1 MDNSQLIGKL
11 HKYKTANTKKYKP
24 NTFVLDVTNP
34 RERFALWVDKNG
46 DSELLFSENGLKFE
60 CKVIKR
66 NGHEDE
72 WMWFPTACS
81 EYCDHIVILGDNEEL
96 YLKLLKIFDVHDLI
110 AHPLAL
116 FRELLDLNPE
126 ADAEMLTTTF
136 DKLKLQETAHN
147 QNLVKTVSMPHDH
160 IQAFMRI
167 AEHCSL
173 ESYKEYIRNN
183 FSAAEMLMYAP
194 VIKCCSRF
202 TDKETI
208 KYMHKTFD
216 VENMSR
222 LVNQYTDY
230 LRMRNQLPPEVRGNF
245 PKFPPVFNEQ
255 VHDNI
260 MDEYRRQESKP
271 LGERYQPL
279 YEEVYPKAAKY
290 SYEHGDYII
299 FPPKEVVD
307 LVNEG
312 NKLRH
317 CVGSYVAS
325 VATGQ
330 EYILYLRKKSEPDV
344 PYFTVNVDTNN
355 KVRQI
360 HGLCNC
366 NLPDELRPIVDA
378 WAKKFGLDASNCDGI
393 RCHL

>member
-1 MDNSQLIGKL
+1 M
-11 HKYKTANTKKYKP
+11 
-24 NTFVLDVTNP
+24 LDVTNP

-46 DSELLFSENGLKFE
+46 ESELLFSENGLKFE

-81 EYCDHIVILGDNEEL
+81 EYCDHIIVLGDNEEL

-110 AHPLAL
+110 VHPLAL

-160 IQAFMRI
+160 IKAFMRI
-167 AEHCSL
+167 AEQCSL

-202 TDKETI
+202 TDKEII

-222 LVNQYTDY
+222 LISQYTDY
-230 LRMRNQLPPEVRGNF
+230 LRMRGQLPPEVRGNF

-255 VHDNI
+255 VHDSI

-290 SYEHGDYII
+290 SYEQDGYII

-312 NKLRH
+312 NKLHH
-317 CVGSYVAS
+317 CVGSYVSS

>member
-1 MDNSQLIGKL
+1 MDNSALIGKL
-11 HKYKTANTKKYKP
+11 RKYKSENTKKYKP

-46 DSELLFSENGLKFE
+46 DSELLFSDNGLKFE

-81 EYCDHIVILGDNEEL
+81 EYCDHIIVLGDNEEL

-110 AHPLAL
+110 VHPLAL

-126 ADAEMLTTTF
+126 AEAEMLTATF
-136 DKLKLQETAHN
+136 DKLKLQETVHN
-147 QNLVKTVSMPHDH
+147 QNLVKTVGMPHDH

-183 FSAAEMLMYAP
+183 FSAAEMLNYAP
-194 VIKCCSRF
+194 VIKCCNRF
-202 TDKETI
+202 TDKETV

-222 LVNQYTDY
+222 LVNQYSDY
-230 LRMRNQLPPEVRGNF
+230 LRMRGQLPIEVRNKF
-245 PKFPPVFNEQ
+245 PKFPPVFDEH

-260 MDEYRRQESKP
+260 MDEYRKQEAKP
-271 LGERYQPL
+271 LAERYQPL
-279 YEEVYPKAAKY
+279 YEEVYPKANKY
-290 SYEHGDYII
+290 SYEHDDYVI
-299 FPPKEVVD
+299 FPPKEVID

-312 NKLRH
+312 NKLHH
-317 CVGSYVAS
+317 CVGSYVSS

-330 EYILYLRKKSEPDV
+330 EYILYLRKKSEPNV
-344 PYFTVNVDTNN
+344 PYFTVNVDANN

-366 NLPDELRPIVDA
+366 NLPEELRPFVDA